1 MDEKKTILILDDT
14 KPIRILLLKKF
25 EKTYN
30 CLLADNP
37 KNAIDIVEEYGDKI
51 SLIISD
57 YEMPGMNGYEF
68 LKIVHSRWKNIPVI
82 MLSATLNEERIK
94 DLVNLG
100 VKKFIAKPVNLQ
112 RLVSEM
118 NIILE

>member
-1 MDEKKTILILDDT
+1 MCDKKTILILDDT

-30 CLLADNP
+30 CLLSDNP
-37 KNAIDIVEEYGDKI
+37 KNAIDLVDEFGDTI

-68 LKIVHSRWKNIPVI
+68 LKIVHSRWEEIPII

-94 DLVNLG
+94 DLVQLG
-100 VKKFIAKPVNLQ
+100 VRKFIAKPVNLQ
-112 RLVSEM
+112 RLISEM
-118 NIILE
+118 NKILE